1 MANAKKTAVAEDIIT
16 DEEIIEEV
24 KKPAPS
30 KKTNKS
36 KRDPNEYIT
45 CRSMIFGELILIGP
59 KTRTKY
65 IWSNEGDF
73 QEVEF
78 QDLMSWKALRSKYLF
93 DPFIVIEDDELCEE
107 WKKELGPVYD
117 KLQNVNLRDIIN
129 MPHRQFIT
137 QLKKLSP
144 SMKSSIQNMAYSMI
158 QDKTLYD
165 LRKIEAMDE
174 ILGTE
179 LKMMI

>member
-1 MANAKKTAVAEDIIT
+1 MANSKKATIVEDIIE
-16 DEEIIEEV
+16 DEVVETV
-24 KKPAPS
+24 KKTSTS
-30 KKTNKS
+30 KKVNKP
-36 KRDPNEYIT
+36 KRDPNEYIA

-59 KTRTKY
+59 KSRTKY

-93 DPFIVIEDDELCEE
+93 EPFIIIEDEELCEE
-107 WKKELGPVYD
+107 WEKELGPVYD
-117 KLQNVNLRDIIN
+117 NLQNVNLRDILN
-129 MPHRQFIT
+129 MPHRQFVA

-144 SMKSSIQNMAYSMI
+144 SMKSSVQNMAYSMI
-158 QDKTLYD
+158 QDRTLYD